1 MLELKF
7 SIYYKAAKSLFSVQ
21 SQAFS
26 TEPVINDQTQVR
38 CLYLEEEINNK
49 AVA

>member
-1 MLELKF
+1 MFELKF

-21 SQAFS
+21 SQAS
-26 TEPVINDQTQVR
+26 SEQVINDQTQVR

-49 AVA
+49 DVA